1 MANAKIKT
9 TETEASVKD
18 FLAEIADE
26 KVRDD
31 SQKITQMMEKATD
44 EKPKMWGAA
53 IVGYGNRRMKYSSG
67 REVDWFDVGFA
78 PRKQNLTLYLSTGEA
93 WNEELLSKLGKHEV
107 GMGCLYIKRLSD
119 VDEEVSKKLI
129 DESVERAKK

>member
-31 SQKITQMMEKATD
+31 SQKIAQMMEKATD

-53 IVGYGNRRMKYSSG
+53 IVGFGNRRMKYSSG

-107 GMGCLYIKRLSD
+107 GMDCLYIKRLSD
-119 VDEEVSKKLI
+119 VDEEVLKKLI